1 MPFVRPR
8 RIHNHEESIQQ
19 ITQGFDELPGFIY
32 WTKARCLGLGKVH
45 GVRDYLI
52 TTDRCSCSPI
62 HRSYLARDVPLLPQS
77 RYRFGVYS
85 RLALLFT
92 LTGGHAAV
100 WPSHGMDAGASESDT
115 GRDASRSA
123 SGNPFFNK
131 VYGGSLR
138 LSPQAV
144 RPFAIFVML
153 SELMGLGGMPARFL
167 RCSMNAGRQ
176 YVRQKLPN
184 ICTGSQTWLLEHC
197 SPGTCYGLEPT
208 MRYCILSHRRPPS
221 PCMVSGAGCGLTHAW
236 SVSHRLACVSRRSLT
251 WMHTSAWRTIR
262 FAQERNQTRA
272 LQDGLYGRPASGAE
286 GTLGSWAERCVS
298 VQCSSLA
305 GSSPM
310 RSRRR

>member
-1 MPFVRPR
+1 MCDRTVHSRNKCRSAPDDIAV
-8 RIHNHEESIQQ
+8 
-19 ITQGFDELPGFIY
+19 LPADGSRG
-32 WTKARCLGLGKVH
+32 WDGDASLG
-45 GVRDYLI
+45 
-52 TTDRCSCSPI
+52 
-62 HRSYLARDVPLLPQS
+62 RS
-77 RYRFGVYS
+77 RFG
-85 RLALLFT
+85 R
-92 LTGGHAAV
+92 
-100 WPSHGMDAGASESDT
+100 
-115 GRDASRSA
+115 RSTC
-123 SGNPFFNK
+123 G
-131 VYGGSLR
+131 
-138 LSPQAV
+138 
-144 RPFAIFVML
+144 
-153 SELMGLGGMPARFL
+153 
-167 RCSMNAGRQ
+167 
-176 YVRQKLPN
+176 RQKLPN

-208 MRYCILSHRRPPS
+208 IRYCILSHRRPPS

-251 WMHTSAWRTIR
+251 WMHASAWRTIR